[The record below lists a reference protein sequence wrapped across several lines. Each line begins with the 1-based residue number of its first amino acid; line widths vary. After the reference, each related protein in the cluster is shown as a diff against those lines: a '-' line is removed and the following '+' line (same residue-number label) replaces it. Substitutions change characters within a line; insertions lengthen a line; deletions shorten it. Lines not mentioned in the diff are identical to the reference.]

1 MEELTPFHQ
10 RKDLQG
16 CVYGEQSGIHTTFL
30 EGFRHRISQ
39 ITIPCMISRKFF
51 GGKNS
56 FKKFDST
63 EKYNEKIQRFLGM

>member
-1 MEELTPFHQ
+1 M
-10 RKDLQG
+10 DLQG
-16 CVYGEQSGIHTTFL
+16 CVYGELSGIHTIFL
-30 EGFRHRISQ
+30 EGFRHM
-39 ITIPCMISRKFF
+39 IPQKTMSCLISRKFF

>member
-1 MEELTPFHQ
+1 M
-10 RKDLQG
+10 DLQG
-16 CVYGEQSGIHTTFL
+16 GGYGKQSGIHTTFL
-30 EGFRHRISQ
+30 EGFLIRIPQKTMS
-39 ITIPCMISRKFF
+39 CMISINFF